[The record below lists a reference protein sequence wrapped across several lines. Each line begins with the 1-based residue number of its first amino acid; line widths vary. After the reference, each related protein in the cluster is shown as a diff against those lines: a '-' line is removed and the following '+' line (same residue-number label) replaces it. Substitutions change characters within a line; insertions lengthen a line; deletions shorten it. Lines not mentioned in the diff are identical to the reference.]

1 MEICSA
7 ALIPPASP
15 SDVVIVPCRTA
26 TGATVAAADAT
37 GEGIALARVNQP
49 SLTVWIRDAI
59 NQCLQGQSPDR
70 PRPRGMLI
78 ERGEFVQDGTRVLAR
93 EWYGRGKRVDVA
105 RCAAAD
111 AAGRLATQLNAL
123 LETM

>member
-7 ALIPPASP
+7 AIIPPASP

-26 TGATVAAADAT
+26 TGAPVASADVNR
-37 GEGIALARVNQP
+37 EGIALARVNQP
-49 SLTVWIRDAI
+49 ALTAWIRDAI
-59 NQCLQGQSPDR
+59 NQCVQGQSPDR

-78 ERGEFVQDGTRVLAR
+78 ERGGFVPEDTRVLAR
-93 EWYGRGKRVDVA
+93 EWYSRGKQVPIA
-105 RCAAAD
+105 RCDDSD
-111 AAGRLATQLNAL
+111 AAGQLAEQLNVL